1 MICPNCKHTVPWW
14 GARQHI
20 KCNYCSAQLVMANRT
35 AFNVFIIFG
44 ALILTPLWAVSPY
57 IMGAAILI
65 EITVAW
71 LFAEK
76 LLYYKIVS
84 KT

>member
-1 MICPNCKHTVPWW
+1 
-14 GARQHI
+14 
-20 KCNYCSAQLVMANRT
+20 MANRT
-35 AFNVFIIFG
+35 AFNFFIIFG
-44 ALILTPLWAVSPY
+44 ALILTPLWAVSPF
-57 IMGAAILI
+57 IMGAAILF